1 MYIVKY
7 KKINKKSGIVPPNL
21 YLSKHETTRH
31 GVLATAHTQ
40 AGNSDYSDE
49 IATIAQ
55 FDETRPDL

>member
-1 MYIVKY
+1 MAE
-7 KKINKKSGIVPPNL
+7 PNSPAPR
-21 YLSKHETTRH
+21 YLSKYVTTRH

-55 FDETRPDL
+55 TDETSPDL